1 LIELTASLPEPISLH
16 YLTYNVGKH
25 IFDQLPTLVRLE
37 EDGSKIDSNLQQIVH
52 SLINDELFCFQTSE
66 FANIASIDKLIRDTI
81 INTQC
86 YFLGVCP
93 IKFIN
98 KDKITR
104 NEKEV
109 STSSQTNI
117 STSSQNIKKQK
128 DLMKM
133 TIKNCKPDVLYYDR
147 FNTLVFVGE
156 EKKDLIQEAI
166 KDLDKKIGLKLD
178 PIYFSYPFTFEYAQG
193 GTHLNLY
200 ARNKNRKAFL
210 IQKFELT
217 NLIERLKLVI
227 RIINIT
233 RIFAGYLSFKEEGNY
248 NTPHFYLFETNSRS
262 SVTYWPT
269 FVQKIV
275 YDETR
280 FDFLINL
287 YDTISNVSNTIKC
300 LKHKKQP
307 QFRNTRKTH
316 ESNILILDLSPLCYH
331 SDKYINTIEYLKQM
345 TEDIFKALFGIH
357 ELNYVHR
364 DLRLPNILY
373 DPSSKKFILN
383 DFEYAGN
390 NNDKLD
396 LDLKVHIGV
405 IKKDQKYHKIHD
417 IICFVNLINEQYN
430 KISDQDSEYENLL
443 SYFANQEFINA
454 TDHDLKYEEVKT
466 EIKKI
471 LKI

>member
-1 LIELTASLPEPISLH
+1 LIELTASLPEPIPLH
-16 YLTYNVGKH
+16 YLTYNVCKH

-37 EDGSKIDSNLQQIVH
+37 EDSSRIDSNLQQIVH
-52 SLINDELFCFQTSE
+52 SLISDELFCFQTSK
-66 FANIASIDKLIRDTI
+66 ITSIDKLIKDTI
-81 INTQC
+81 INSQC
-86 YFLGVCP
+86 YFFGVCP

-104 NEKEV
+104 N
-109 STSSQTNI
+109 
-117 STSSQNIKKQK
+117 QK
-128 DLMKM
+128 D
-133 TIKNCKPDVLYYDR
+133 NWRKPDVLYYDR
-147 FNTLVFVGE
+147 YGTLVFVGE
-156 EKKDLIQEAI
+156 ENKDNIKEAI
-166 KDLDKKIGLKLD
+166 KNLDKKIGLKLD

-210 IQKFELT
+210 IQEFELT

-233 RIFAGYLSFKEEGNY
+233 RIFAGYSSFNKEENY
-248 NTPHFYLFETNSRS
+248 NAPHFYLFETNLRS

-287 YDTISNVSNTIKC
+287 YDTISNVRNTIKC
-300 LKHKKQP
+300 LKHKKQL
-307 QFRNTRKTH
+307 QFLNSKQNIYEFET
-316 ESNILILDLSPLCYH
+316 ILILDLFPLCYH
-331 SDKYINTIEYLKQM
+331 SDINTIEYLKQM
-345 TEDIFKALFGIH
+345 TEDIFKALFDIH

-364 DLRLPNILY
+364 DVRLPNILY
-373 DPSSKKFILN
+373 DPSSKKFILI
-383 DFEYAGN
+383 DFECAGK
-390 NNDKLD
+390 NNDILD
-396 LDLKVHIGV
+396 LDLTVHIDV
-405 IKKDQKYHKIHD
+405 IQKGQKYHKIHD
-417 IICFVNLINEQYN
+417 IICFVDLINEQYY

-443 SYFANQEFINA
+443 FYFANQEFINA

-466 EIKKI
+466 EIKRI